1 MKVKDLKEALNNMP
15 DNFDVT
21 VRDYTT
27 NIWSNIEIVTMK
39 HSVDRV
45 FINFTHGK

>member
-1 MKVKDLKEALNNMP
+1 MKVRDLKKALANMP